1 MVFASLP
8 LMSRPLRIDLPFSL
22 YHVISRSNSG
32 ECAFLDSRD
41 HEKFLSYL
49 VEYAALFSFKIHA
62 FCLMST
68 HFHLLIESSDQ
79 PRLSELMR
87 RLLTAY
93 TVYFNRRHKRHGHLF
108 QGRFKSYCVDKADY
122 LLQVSRYIHLNPA
135 DAPSPHDPENY
146 SGSSLRYYIRGG
158 APEWLY
164 EKEILGWFKLDR
176 KKYARFVREG
186 LTEENVLPIH
196 QQKFIGGE
204 PFARRIWQ
212 RLQKATEP
220 KDAPDAEK
228 KPPELARAEIA
239 RAEQIIE
246 AVARRFDCAPSL
258 IKGGRYGKTPLSR
271 ARSAAIFLLRREL
284 PWSLGQTAAYLSLSN
299 ELSVLYHIRKI
310 KSDEL
315 MMEEMEK
322 IKIV

>member
-1 MVFASLP
+1 
-8 LMSRPLRIDLPFSL
+8 MSRPLRIDLPFSL

-32 ECAFLDSRD
+32 ECAFLDVHD
-41 HEKFLSYL
+41 HDKFLSYL
-49 VEYAALFSFKIHA
+49 AEYAALFYFKIHA

-68 HFHLLIESSDQ
+68 HFHLLIESAEH

-122 LLQVSRYIHLNPA
+122 LLQVSRYIHLNPS
-135 DAPSPHDPENY
+135 DAPSPQDPESY
-146 SGSSLRYYIRGG
+146 GGSSLRYYIRGG
-158 APEWLY
+158 APEWLC
-164 EKEILGWFKLDR
+164 EKEILGWFNQDR
-176 KKYARFVREG
+176 KKYAQFVREG

-204 PFARRIWQ
+204 PFAIRIRQ
-212 RLQKATEP
+212 RLLKGSAP
-220 KDAPDAEK
+220 KNEFSGGERNPDEIERAEK
-228 KPPELARAEIA
+228 
-239 RAEQIIE
+239 IIE
-246 AVARRFDCAPSL
+246 AVARRFDCPPAL
-258 IKGGRYGKTPLSR
+258 IRGGRHGKTSLAG

-284 PWSLGQTAAYLSLSN
+284 PWSLSEIAAYLSLKS

-310 KSDEL
+310 KRDER
-315 MMEEMEK
+315 MMEEMGK
-322 IKIV
+322 IKIG